1 VTDAVGPPPRPADSV
16 DLKRVALAEL
26 AEDILKDMD
35 VYPNVPTP
43 EQLGFIKTQERKVYK
58 VGVENERGG
67 YKRGIWKKMKG
78 TKTTKNIC

>member
-1 VTDAVGPPPRPADSV
+1 V
-16 DLKRVALAEL
+16 DLKRVVLAEL

-58 VGVENERGG
+58 VGVENEDITHIRDSWKREGG
-67 YKRGIWKKMKG
+67 GGQRKQKIYIY
-78 TKTTKNIC
+78 